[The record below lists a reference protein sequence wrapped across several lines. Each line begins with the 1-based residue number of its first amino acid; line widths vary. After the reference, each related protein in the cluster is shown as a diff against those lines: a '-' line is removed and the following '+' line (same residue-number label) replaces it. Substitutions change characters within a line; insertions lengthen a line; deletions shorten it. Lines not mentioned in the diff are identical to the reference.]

1 MCKSAEET
9 INCLLLHCPAA
20 QELWSVVFIL
30 LGVLWVMPRGMLD
43 LLASWQAR
51 FGRGNRVI
59 WNVTPHYLMRCLWR
73 ERNARIFEECKKSF
87 QIISF
92 PSSKLYL
99 SGWMLPLYFL
109 LPLCLR
115 CLIVVCFGLNFGVLL
130 YTSCVQ
136 GLALCVFLMKY
147 LLEDADDLWRK
158 VIDSKYGI
166 D

>member
-1 MCKSAEET
+1 MVAAIYGCIPLTQSYFPWRSLQKPKVPTKVAFFLWTAALGKILTIDSFRRRWVFVIDQCCMCKSAEET

-73 ERNARIFEECKKSF
+73 ERNARIFEGCKKSF

-92 PSSKLYL
+92 PSSTLYL
-99 SGWMLPLYFL
+99 SG
-109 LPLCLR
+109 
-115 CLIVVCFGLNFGVLL
+115 
-130 YTSCVQ
+130 
-136 GLALCVFLMKY
+136 
-147 LLEDADDLWRK
+147 
-158 VIDSKYGI
+158 
-166 D
+166 

>member
-1 MCKSAEET
+1 
-9 INCLLLHCPAA
+9 
-20 QELWSVVFIL
+20 
-30 LGVLWVMPRGMLD
+30 
-43 LLASWQAR
+43 
-51 FGRGNRVI
+51 
-59 WNVTPHYLMRCLWR
+59 
-73 ERNARIFEECKKSF
+73 
-87 QIISF
+87 
-92 PSSKLYL
+92 
-99 SGWMLPLYFL
+99 MLPLYFL